1 MVQKE
6 FELVTWGAINAL
18 YQLRIPDSVNKISD
32 PKNSADDEIDDGV
45 QNPWGLTEMQNPS
58 NTYH

>member
-18 YQLRIPDSVNKISD
+18 YQLRIQDS
-32 PKNSADDEIDDGV
+32 KNSADDEIDDGV
-45 QNPWGLTEMQNPS
+45 QNPMLLINGNAKPL
-58 NTYH
+58 